1 MIQMNTAYITHN
13 NGTQNYDDSLGEPEV
28 ISMKVRKK
36 EMKVSVQV
44 KPMNC
49 VVTLVLAN

>member
-1 MIQMNTAYITHN
+1 MNTAYITHN
-13 NGTQNYDDSLGEPEV
+13 NETQNYDDSLGEPEV